1 MIDKL
6 QFLLALAQTRHFGQ
20 AAQLCG
26 VTQPTLSSGIKQFEE
41 MLGLVLVNRG
51 SRFHSFTPEGERVLE
66 WARRIV
72 GDASALRQEVRALK
86 HGLSGHL
93 RIAAVPPALAM
104 VTQLTVPYHARHPDV
119 SFTVLTRTSTQIA
132 ALFEN
137 LEIDA
142 ALSYDDNEASGR
154 LRSVP
159 LYREQYRLLTARDG
173 RLADRAQV
181 SWAEV
186 GQLPLCLLTPDT
198 QNRRIIDGYL
208 GAAGCE
214 AAPRL
219 VSDSMIVLFAHV
231 RSGQWSTVMPAG
243 LAEALGLADQVSVVP
258 IAASEPF
265 PTISLVVPRREPL
278 PPLTAALVVEAKR
291 LSESAVR

>member
-1 MIDKL
+1 VIDKL
-6 QFLLALAQTRHFGQ
+6 QFLLALARTRHFGQ
-20 AAQLCG
+20 AAQACG

-41 MLGLVLVNRG
+41 MLGIVLVNRG
-51 SRFHSFTPEGERVLE
+51 SRFHSFTPEGERILE

-72 GDASALRQEVRALK
+72 GDASALKQEVQALK
-86 HGLSGHL
+86 HGLNGHL

-104 VTQLTVPYHARHPDV
+104 VAQLTVPYHVRHPGV
-119 SFTVLTRTSTQIA
+119 SFTVLTRTSTQIEG
-132 ALFEN
+132 LFEN

-142 ALSYDDNEASGR
+142 ALTYVGNEANGR

-159 LYREQYRLLTARDG
+159 LYREQYRLLTAKESPLAG
-173 RLADRAQV
+173 RAEV

-186 GQLPLCLLTPDT
+186 GQVPLCLLTPDT

-208 GAAGCE
+208 EAAG
-214 AAPRL
+214 ATASPRL

-231 RSGQWSTVMPAG
+231 RSGHWSTVMPAG

-258 IAASEPF
+258 IAGHEPS

-278 PPLTAALVVEAKR
+278 APLTAALVVEARR
-291 LSESAVR
+291 LSEQHYR